1 MKGAR
6 VHACLAGHPPEKSGS
21 LVRAHYFLSSHV
33 ASRGTARD
41 SLTPVPNPHPPTGNE
56 GCALSRALDRAT
68 SYQDSR
74 GPGRCVRGPR
84 PTTVRSVQE
93 LFGDSTRGGDWA
105 AVRLVVDGDRI
116 VEADAP
122 GLERDLAG
130 LTLLE
135 AAAVGGETLA
145 VDALANALGPVF
157 RAARVADARR
167 RRDERRRRQR
177 RRAAPLAAG
186 RGRRD
191 AAACGSIRRG
201 RTPSARAARP
211 TASSR
216 RARRATGSAS
226 RT

>member
-21 LVRAHYFLSSHV
+21 LVRAHYFYRR
-33 ASRGTARD
+33 SRDARRRRARH
-41 SLTPVPNPHPPTGNE
+41 SAEGPVPNPHPPTGNE
-56 GCALSRALDRAT
+56 GCALIVLGST
-68 SYQDSR
+68 SYQLGAEPRLDRLPCRACRSSSET
-74 GPGRCVRGPR
+74 PLAAVTGPR
-84 PTTVRSVQE
+84 S
-93 LFGDSTRGGDWA
+93 GS
-105 AVRLVVDGDRI
+105 VVDGDRI

-122 GLERDLAG
+122 GLERELAG

-157 RAARVADARR
+157 RARRVADARR

-177 RRAAPLAAG
+177 GRAPPLAAG

-191 AAACGSIRRG
+191 AAALARSRRG
-201 RTPSARAARP
+201 RTPSAPAARP
-211 TASSR
+211 TA
-216 RARRATGSAS
+216 
-226 RT
+226 